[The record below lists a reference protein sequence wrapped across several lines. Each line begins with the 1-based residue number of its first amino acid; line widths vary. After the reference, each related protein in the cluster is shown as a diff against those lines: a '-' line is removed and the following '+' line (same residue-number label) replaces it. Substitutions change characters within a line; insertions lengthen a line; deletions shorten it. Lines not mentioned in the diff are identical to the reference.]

1 MFCRAV
7 SLFWFFA
14 CLFVFKTEKT
24 NLLGRFHLKKKKKNK
39 LQNVETGLQDT
50 LSENENVFIS
60 VTSLFA

>member
-1 MFCRAV
+1 MCFV
-7 SLFWFFA
+7 GLLVFSGFLLV
-14 CLFVFKTEKT
+14 CLF
-24 NLLGRFHLKKKKKNK
+24 LRLKRPTYLEDFILKKKNK

>member
-24 NLLGRFHLKKKKKNK
+24 NLLGRFHLKKDK

>member
-1 MFCRAV
+1 MCFV
-7 SLFWFFA
+7 GLLVFSGFLLV
-14 CLFVFKTEKT
+14 CLF
-24 NLLGRFHLKKKKKNK
+24 LRLKRPTYLEDFILKKKKNK

>member
-24 NLLGRFHLKKKKKNK
+24 NLLGRFHLKKKNK

>member
-1 MFCRAV
+1 MCFV
-7 SLFWFFA
+7 GLLVFSGFLLV
-14 CLFVFKTEKT
+14 CLFLRLKRPTYLEDFI
-24 NLLGRFHLKKKKKNK
+24 LKKDK